1 MAQRS
6 RHSHRSS
13 ASTRYFEKGEKVL
26 CYEPDPTKAKVLY
39 DSKILGI
46 YETKDKRGRKLVQYK
61 IHFQGWSSSWD
72 RKVNADFVLKDT
84 EENRQLQ
91 RDLAEKAQLQINA
104 FLYRKER
111 TSSKKKQNKTA
122 AAADDAATAGGNIS
136 VADLRSS
143 PKLRTRGSSEENFS
157 SSSTLERQEDSPMKD
172 ECESESCCSSVES
185 FPDEERVLL
194 RISERLR
201 QYLEYDHDM
210 VVKYCKQHALP
221 ARIPVVAILENFV
234 KQSAVKLVFSN
245 TQVESTRR
253 RTTQQRT
260 NKKEHEFD
268 KLVATVSLLKEVAD
282 GLRIYFDFTIA
293 DFLLYKEEKEYAL
306 SYLSEENLKNFTY
319 VALPGLSPDF
329 LNPSKNE
336 SETTQPPSGDSC
348 IETSTAEAA
357 LTTSAPAEE
366 PQKRKSRLHRSDDC
380 EIILENCLEN
390 CLSSIASTSSGAST
404 PLHSAA
410 GASGAA
416 SGINYLKSLQPMALN
431 IPTQTKEFLQTV
443 LAWHL
448 LPTDAPAAPSMIF
461 GAPHLARLIVK
472 LPEFLNASSM
482 SDEKLKV
489 LLQHLDTFVNYLEA
503 RKEWFNEDNYARTNA
518 ARKRT
523 SSSESNK
530 PATTESVKEA
540 PESNMPTL
548 TPMAAAAVSSTTA
561 ATSTGA
567 TTAGTAAIAT

>member
-6 RHSHRSS
+6 RHSYRSG

-46 YETKDKRGRKLVQYK
+46 YDSKDKRGRKVIQYK

-111 TSSKKKQNKTA
+111 TVSKKKQNKSLLST
-122 AAADDAATAGGNIS
+122 DDATAAGGNANS
-136 VADLRSS
+136 DLRSS
-143 PKLRTRGSSEENFS
+143 PKSRTRGSSEDNFS
-157 SSSTLERQEDSPMKD
+157 SSSTFERQEDFPMKD
-172 ECESESCCSSVES
+172 ECETESCCSSVES

-210 VVKYCKQHALP
+210 ITKYCKQHALP

-234 KQSAVKLVFSN
+234 KHSVVKMVFST

-253 RTTQQRT
+253 RSTQQRT

-268 KLVATVSLLKEVAD
+268 KLVATASLLKEVAD

-293 DFLLYKEEKEYAL
+293 DYLLYKEEKEYAL
-306 SYLSEENLKNFTY
+306 WHLSEDNLKNFTY

-329 LNPSKNE
+329 LNPNKNE
-336 SETTQPPSGDSC
+336 GDTAQFPGGDSC
-348 IETSTAEAA
+348 TETQLMEAA
-357 LTTSAPAEE
+357 STTPAPTDE
-366 PQKRKSRLHRSDDC
+366 PQKP
-380 EIILENCLEN
+380 
-390 CLSSIASTSSGAST
+390 STSSGAST
-404 PLHSAA
+404 PLHSAVGGG
-410 GASGAA
+410 GAS

-431 IPTQTKEFLQTV
+431 IPSQTKDFLQTV
-443 LAWHL
+443 LSWNL

-472 LPEFLNASSM
+472 LPEFLNASSIN
-482 SDEKLKV
+482 DDKLKV

-503 RKEWFNEDNYARTNA
+503 RKEWFNEDNYARSNA
-518 ARKRT
+518 ARKRAN
-523 SSSESNK
+523 SSEG
-530 PATTESVKEA
+530 VK
-540 PESNMPTL
+540 STL
-548 TPMAAAAVSSTTA
+548 TDISKETLDANLQQIPTTTAMNSTATSTATPSVTA
-561 ATSTGA
+561 ATGTA
-567 TTAGTAAIAT
+567 TTTTTTTAAAIAT

>member
-1 MAQRS
+1 MRI
-6 RHSHRSS
+6 HD
-13 ASTRYFEKGEKVL
+13 TLK
-26 CYEPDPTKAKVLY
+26 
-39 DSKILGI
+39 KILGT
-46 YETKDKRGRKLVQYK
+46 YDTKDKRGRKLTQYK

-111 TSSKKKQNKTA
+111 SINKKKQIKSLVPSDDGTTA
-122 AAADDAATAGGNIS
+122 AGGNTTN
-136 VADLRSS
+136 ADLQPS
-143 PKLRTRGSSEENFS
+143 PHFRARGSSEDNFS
-157 SSSTLERQEDSPMKD
+157 SSSTLERQEDCSMKD

-185 FPDEERVLL
+185 FPEEERVLL

-210 VVKYCKQHALP
+210 IVKYCKQHALP

-234 KQSAVKLVFSN
+234 KHSVIKLVFSA

-293 DFLLYKEEKEYAL
+293 DYLLYKEEKEYAL
-306 SYLSEENLKNFTY
+306 SYLSEDSLKNFTY
-319 VALPGLSPDF
+319 VEIPGLTPDF
-329 LNPSKNE
+329 LNPTKNE
-336 SETTQPPSGDSC
+336 IDTSGAGVENFNEIPSTEPVS
-348 IETSTAEAA
+348 ST
-357 LTTSAPAEE
+357 PVINEE

-380 EIILENCLEN
+380 EMTLESCLEN

-404 PLHSAA
+404 PLHSAV
-410 GASGAA
+410 GGSGGP
-416 SGINYLKSLQPMALN
+416 SGIHGLKSLQPIALN
-431 IPTQTKEFLQTV
+431 IPPQTKEFLQSV
-443 LAWHL
+443 LSWHL
-448 LPTDAPAAPSMIF
+448 LPTNAPPAPSMIF

-482 SDEKLKV
+482 SDDKLKV

-503 RKEWFNEDNYARTNA
+503 RKEWFNEDNYARSNTT
-518 ARKRT
+518 RKRA
-523 SSSESNK
+523 SSSENVK
-530 PATTESVKEA
+530 PNMCTESVKSTL
-540 PESNMPTL
+540 ESNASTQAADTIETISTATTPTAA
-548 TPMAAAAVSSTTA
+548 TTTATTATTAAAV
-561 ATSTGA
+561 
-567 TTAGTAAIAT
+567 IAT

>member
-6 RHSHRSS
+6 RHSHRNS
-13 ASTRYFEKGEKVL
+13 AITRYFEKGEKVL

-46 YETKDKRGRKLVQYK
+46 YDTKDKRGRKVIQYK
-61 IHFQGWSSSWD
+61 VHFQGWSSSWD

-111 TSSKKKQNKTA
+111 TSSKKKQNKSVVPVE
-122 AAADDAATAGGNIS
+122 DAATAGVNITT
-136 VADLRSS
+136 DLRSS
-143 PKLRTRGSSEENFS
+143 PKFRTRGSSEDNFS
-157 SSSTLERQEDSPMKD
+157 SSSTFERQEDSPMKD
-172 ECESESCCSSVES
+172 ECETESCCSSVES

-210 VVKYCKQHALP
+210 IVKYCKQHALP

-234 KQSAVKLVFSN
+234 KQSVVKLVFST

-268 KLVATVSLLKEVAD
+268 KLVATVGLLKEVAD

-293 DFLLYKEEKEYAL
+293 DYLLYKEEREYAL

-329 LNPSKNE
+329 LNPTKT
-336 SETTQPPSGDSC
+336 ETDSTQLPISDSGTEVHTADAN
-348 IETSTAEAA
+348 ST
-357 LTTSAPAEE
+357 TPAPTDE
-366 PQKRKSRLHRSDDC
+366 PQKRKSRIHRSDDC
-380 EIILENCLEN
+380 EMIVENCLEN

-410 GASGAA
+410 AGSG
-416 SGINYLKSLQPMALN
+416 STGVNYLKSLQPMALN
-431 IPTQTKEFLQTV
+431 IPTQTKEFLQGV
-443 LAWHL
+443 LSWHL

-472 LPEFLNASSM
+472 LPEFLNASSIN
-482 SDEKLKV
+482 DDKLKT

-503 RKEWFNEDNYARTNA
+503 RKEWFNEDNYARSNA
-518 ARKRT
+518 MRKRA
-523 SSSESNK
+523 SSSDSTKPTPVEGVKDALDSNTQ
-530 PATTESVKEA
+530 AVA
-540 PESNMPTL
+540 D
-548 TPMAAAAVSSTTA
+548 AAVTTNTVTSTTAPASTTA
-561 ATSTGA
+561 A
-567 TTAGTAAIAT
+567 AIAT

>member
-6 RHSHRSS
+6 RYSHRNST
-13 ASTRYFEKGEKVL
+13 STRYFEKGEKVL

-46 YETKDKRGRKLVQYK
+46 YDSKDKRGRKVIQYK

-72 RKVNADFVLKDT
+72 RKVNADYVLKDT

-111 TSSKKKQNKTA
+111 SSIKKKQNKSVLSPDDATA
-122 AAADDAATAGGNIS
+122 AEGNVS
-136 VADLRSS
+136 SELLSS
-143 PKLRTRGSSEENFS
+143 PKFRTRGSSEDNFS
-157 SSSTLERQEDSPMKD
+157 SSSTLERQEDFSMKD

-210 VVKYCKQHALP
+210 IVKYCKQHALP

-234 KQSAVKLVFSN
+234 KQSVVKLVFST

-293 DFLLYKEEKEYAL
+293 EYLLYKEEKEFAL
-306 SYLSEENLKNFTY
+306 SYLTEENLKNFTY
-319 VALPGLSPDF
+319 VALPGLTPDF
-329 LNPSKNE
+329 LNPTKNE
-336 SETTQPPSGDSC
+336 VDSTQIHSGETYTETQSTEASSTTPAPS
-348 IETSTAEAA
+348 
-357 LTTSAPAEE
+357 EE
-366 PQKRKSRLHRSDDC
+366 PQKRKSRIHRSDDC
-380 EIILENCLEN
+380 EMILEN

-404 PLHSAA
+404 PLHCAVGGS
-410 GASGAA
+410 SSS
-416 SGINYLKSLQPMALN
+416 SGINYLKSLQPMAQN
-431 IPTQTKEFLQTV
+431 IPTQTKDLLQAV
-443 LAWHL
+443 LSWHL
-448 LPTDAPAAPSMIF
+448 VPTNAPAAPSMIF

-472 LPEFLNASSM
+472 LPEFLNASSIN
-482 SDEKLKV
+482 DEKLKI

-503 RKEWFNEDNYARTNA
+503 RKEWFNEDNYARSNA
-518 ARKRT
+518 ARKRA
-523 SSSESNK
+523 SSSECVK
-530 PATTESVKEA
+530 PDVADSVKETL
-540 PESNMPTL
+540 ESNLLQT
-548 TPMAAAAVSSTTA
+548 STTSVTGTNA
-561 ATSTGA
+561 TVITTETST
-567 TTAGTAAIAT
+567 TTTPAAAIAT

>member
-6 RHSHRSS
+6 RHSHRNS

-46 YETKDKRGRKLVQYK
+46 YDSKDKRGRKVVQYK
-61 IHFQGWSSSWD
+61 VHFQGWSSSWD

-111 TSSKKKQNKTA
+111 INSKKKQNKTVVPA
-122 AAADDAATAGGNIS
+122 EDAVTAGGNITTE
-136 VADLRSS
+136 LHSS
-143 PKLRTRGSSEENFS
+143 PKFRTRGSSEDNFS
-157 SSSTLERQEDSPMKD
+157 SSSTFERQEDSPMKD
-172 ECESESCCSSVES
+172 ECETESCCSSVES

-210 VVKYCKQHALP
+210 IVKYCKQHALP

-234 KQSAVKLVFSN
+234 KQSVVKLVFST

-268 KLVATVSLLKEVAD
+268 KLVATVGLLKEVAD

-293 DFLLYKEEKEYAL
+293 DYLLYKEEKEYAL

-329 LNPSKNE
+329 LNPNKT
-336 SETTQPPSGDSC
+336 ETDSTQLPISDSGTEMHIAD
-348 IETSTAEAA
+348 AN
-357 LTTSAPAEE
+357 LTTFAPSEE
-366 PQKRKSRLHRSDDC
+366 PQKRKSRIHRSDDC
-380 EIILENCLEN
+380 DMVVENCLEN

-410 GASGAA
+410 AGSGGT
-416 SGINYLKSLQPMALN
+416 SGVNYLKSLQPMALN
-431 IPTQTKEFLQTV
+431 IPTQTKEFLQGV
-443 LAWHL
+443 LSWHL
-448 LPTDAPAAPSMIF
+448 LPTNAPAAPSMIF

-472 LPEFLNASSM
+472 LPEFLNASSIN
-482 SDEKLKV
+482 DDKLKN

-503 RKEWFNEDNYARTNA
+503 RKEWFNEDNYARSNA
-518 ARKRT
+518 TRKRG
-523 SSSESNK
+523 SSSDSIK
-530 PATTESVKEA
+530 P
-540 PESNMPTL
+540 
-548 TPMAAAAVSSTTA
+548 TPMESAKDTLDSNSQAAISAAAVTTSTVTSTSLPTSTA
-561 ATSTGA
+561 AGTS
-567 TTAGTAAIAT
+567 AAIAT

>member
-6 RHSHRSS
+6 RHSYRSG

-39 DSKILGI
+39 DSKIL
-46 YETKDKRGRKLVQYK
+46 
-61 IHFQGWSSSWD
+61 GWSSSWD

-111 TSSKKKQNKTA
+111 TVSKKKQNKSLLST
-122 AAADDAATAGGNIS
+122 DDATAAGGNANS
-136 VADLRSS
+136 DQRSS
-143 PKLRTRGSSEENFS
+143 PKSRTRGSSEDNFS
-157 SSSTLERQEDSPMKD
+157 SSSTFERQEDFPMKD
-172 ECESESCCSSVES
+172 ECETESCCSSVES

-210 VVKYCKQHALP
+210 ITKYCKQHALP

-234 KQSAVKLVFSN
+234 KHSVVKMVFST

-253 RTTQQRT
+253 RSTQQRT

-268 KLVATVSLLKEVAD
+268 KLVATASLLKEVAD

-293 DFLLYKEEKEYAL
+293 DYLLYKEEKEYAL
-306 SYLSEENLKNFTY
+306 SYLSADNLKNFTY

-329 LNPSKNE
+329 LNPNKNE
-336 SETTQPPSGDSC
+336 GDTTQFPGGDSC
-348 IETSTAEAA
+348 TETQLMEAA
-357 LTTSAPAEE
+357 STTPAPTDE

-380 EIILENCLEN
+380 EMILENCLEN
-390 CLSSIASTSSGAST
+390 CFSSIASTSSGAST
-404 PLHSAA
+404 PLHSAVGGG
-410 GASGAA
+410 GAS

-431 IPTQTKEFLQTV
+431 IPSQTKDFLQTV
-443 LAWHL
+443 LSWNL

-472 LPEFLNASSM
+472 LPEFLNASSIN
-482 SDEKLKV
+482 DDKLKV

-503 RKEWFNEDNYARTNA
+503 RKEWFNEDNYARSNA
-518 ARKRT
+518 ARKRANSSEGVKSTLTDISKETLDANLQQIPTTTAMNSTATSTAT
-523 SSSESNK
+523 SS
-530 PATTESVKEA
+530 V
-540 PESNMPTL
+540 
-548 TPMAAAAVSSTTA
+548 TA
-561 ATSTGA
+561 ATVTA
-567 TTAGTAAIAT
+567 TTTTTTTVAAIAT